1 MKTETALS
9 VNDTAK
15 ESDRMQFSI
24 ISNMTE
30 GVMAIGFDGTILF
43 ANNAALGIL
52 GFAESDV
59 VGKKFA
65 SLFFENP
72 ENDAFAQSVLDAI
85 ENKRQPNYSMVRYS
99 YDGQVKHLRVVTSFL
114 AHEGEEMAGITM
126 VIDDLS
132 ELEGLRDSLRA
143 MEQISELNAQ
153 LQMRNDLLNRTFGLF
168 LSDEIVRQLLDT
180 PNGLALGGK
189 KKTVAIMMSDL
200 RGFTAISERMDPAD
214 TISMLNHYLGAMTE
228 VIQNRGG
235 TIIEFI
241 GDGIMAIFGAPVCR
255 DSFASDAV
263 AAGLEMEAAMED
275 VNRWNSE
282 RDYPPLEMGIGLHIG
297 EVIVGNIG
305 SEKRMKYGIVGSDV
319 NLCGRI
325 ESYTVGGQVLISP
338 QLRASVK
345 PALRISSEMTVFPK
359 GTDHELVLSHITG
372 IGDPYNIQITAIR
385 DVPRKLASPLA
396 VCFYRINEKHKNTK
410 SCYGG
415 IVSVGRNSAV
425 LETQT
430 EMALFDNIQLQ
441 AGGQLFCKVMEKN
454 EDSYVLH
461 YTSIPSG
468 YDKWLK
474 GAVT

>member
-1 MKTETALS
+1 
-9 VNDTAK
+9 
-15 ESDRMQFSI
+15 
-24 ISNMTE
+24 
-30 GVMAIGFDGTILF
+30 
-43 ANNAALGIL
+43 
-52 GFAESDV
+52 
-59 VGKKFA
+59 
-65 SLFFENP
+65 
-72 ENDAFAQSVLDAI
+72 VLDAI

-114 AHEGEEMAGITM
+114 AHEGEETAGITM

-297 EVIVGNIG
+297 EVVIG
-305 SEKRMKYGIVGSDV
+305 IAYTLSPSMAVYFYAGYRQAIFSKRFATATQAYLFATR
-319 NLCGRI
+319 N
-325 ESYTVGGQVLISP
+325 
-338 QLRASVK
+338 A
-345 PALRISSEMTVFPK
+345 K
-359 GTDHELVLSHITG
+359 GL
-372 IGDPYNIQITAIR
+372 
-385 DVPRKLASPLA
+385 
-396 VCFYRINEKHKNTK
+396 
-410 SCYGG
+410 
-415 IVSVGRNSAV
+415 
-425 LETQT
+425 
-430 EMALFDNIQLQ
+430 
-441 AGGQLFCKVMEKN
+441 KN
-454 EDSYVLH
+454 E
-461 YTSIPSG
+461 
-468 YDKWLK
+468 
-474 GAVT
+474 